1 MLPDNK
7 YLADLM
13 KQAARGNEAAFSDI
27 VRHFERI
34 VYNIAIQATGNRED
48 ALDVSQEVFMK
59 LWRTAGSYRGECSV
73 TSWVIRIARN
83 TSLDALRRRS
93 TRQTDSLTLE
103 DEDGDTTERAIP
115 VTEGDDDPVSSYER
129 KERIAAVRRA
139 ISELCDEHKE
149 IILLRDIQGLSYAEI
164 ADLLGIEEG
173 TVKSRIHRARNCLKE
188 KLISWNIL

>member
-149 IILLRDIQGLSYAEI
+149 IILLRNIQGLSYAEI

>member
-1 MLPDNK
+1 MLPENQH
-7 YLADLM
+7 LADLM
-13 KQAARGNEAAFSDI
+13 KKAACGNEAAFSDI

-34 VYNIAIQATGNRED
+34 VYNIAMQATKNCED

-73 TSWVIRIARN
+73 TSWVVRIARN
-83 TSLDALRRRS
+83 TALDTLRRRS
-93 TRQTDSLTLE
+93 TRQTDSLTIE

-139 ISELCDEHKE
+139 ISELSDEHKE
-149 IILLRDIQGLSYAEI
+149 IVLLRDIQRLSYAEI
-164 ADLLGIEEG
+164 AELLGIEEG
-173 TVKSRIHRARNCLKE
+173 TVKSRIHRARHCLKE

>member
-59 LWRTAGSYRGECSV
+59 LWRTAGSYRGESSV

-149 IILLRDIQGLSYAEI
+149 IILLRNIQGLSYAEI

>member
-1 MLPDNK
+1 
-7 YLADLM
+7 
-13 KQAARGNEAAFSDI
+13 
-27 VRHFERI
+27 
-34 VYNIAIQATGNRED
+34 
-48 ALDVSQEVFMK
+48 MK